1 MTTMPFPTTTGISA
15 AYDQGS
21 AQVHQHLTAALGA
34 LGQMD
39 ASVHG
44 AIDMLNS
51 EIAALRAFLQQA
63 ANTPGIS
70 ATEALQLLQLEDAVN
85 QAQTQTTTPAQA
97 ATASTGLR
105 SLFNSMFGRPANTPI
120 VPAAPVASQP
130 AQTAP
135 TATTPAQPAQ
145 AQPPAPAAP
154 VATTPA
160 AGSNTPANLWFV
172 GAHPNPQP
180 ISPVATDA
188 WGAQVGAALDNHRD
202 GLNILRGEVNDIN
215 RHLGRQNGPNG
226 PTYRPIGNGNGD
238 YSPLIVVLCIVVGG
252 FLGWLLGH
260 QFLTLNWGF
269 FGPDGG
275 IFFGALAGAIAS
287 IWLAKKH

>member
-1 MTTMPFPTTTGISA
+1 MTLNPILNATDDA
-15 AYDQGS
+15 EQ
-21 AQVHQHLTAALGA
+21 ALDSGV
-34 LGQMD
+34 D
-39 ASVHG
+39 NV
-44 AIDMLNS
+44 
-51 EIAALRAFLQQA
+51 IAAAEQLRANVKHHLQRIRAAVATAQSAVGNLAVTTSNNPAATPAQQRAVVNAQRDVDRLAQQGQQA
-63 ANTPGIS
+63 ANSGNNAAVDT
-70 ATEALQLLQLEDAVN
+70 TVDQLNAIADAAN
-85 QAQTQTTTPAQA
+85 RANAAQA
-97 ATASTGLR
+97 
-105 SLFNSMFGRPANTPI
+105 
-120 VPAAPVASQP
+120 
-130 AQTAP
+130 
-135 TATTPAQPAQ
+135 
-145 AQPPAPAAP
+145 PAPAAP

-160 AGSNTPANLWFV
+160 AGSNNPASLWFA

-180 ISPVATDA
+180 ISPVGTDA
-188 WGAQVGAALDNHRD
+188 WGRQVDAALDNHRD

>member
-1 MTTMPFPTTTGISA
+1 MTLNPILNATDDA
-15 AYDQGS
+15 EQ
-21 AQVHQHLTAALGA
+21 ALDSGV
-34 LGQMD
+34 D
-39 ASVHG
+39 NV
-44 AIDMLNS
+44 
-51 EIAALRAFLQQA
+51 IAAAEQLRANVKHHLQRIRAAVATAQSAVGNLAVTTSNNPAATPAQQRAVVNAQRDVDRLAQQGQQA
-63 ANTPGIS
+63 ANSGNNAAVDT
-70 ATEALQLLQLEDAVN
+70 TVDQLNAIADAAN
-85 QAQTQTTTPAQA
+85 RANAAQA
-97 ATASTGLR
+97 
-105 SLFNSMFGRPANTPI
+105 PA
-120 VPAAPVASQP
+120 PAAPV
-130 AQTAP
+130 
-135 TATTPAQPAQ
+135 ATTPAQPAQ

-172 GAHPNPQP
+172 GDHPNSQP
-180 ISPVATDA
+180 ISPVGTDA
-188 WGAQVGAALDNHRD
+188 WGRQVDAALDNHRD